1 MAGRLPKVTEY
12 IKNVGKS
19 VGYAA
24 IDAVKEPTETMT
36 DFMET
41 NDDLFKVIYSA
52 TKNYKRTIRM
62 IDRSIKQSK
71 IYEAAG
77 LGIQNIKDDLKT
89 GKLYNKQRE
98 DQQGME
104 GFMGSEFADFSDF
117 ETDEANYSYDEDDYS
132 DESVDASTNATVKAM
147 SQTANGLSNSI
158 IYSSQAQS
166 EVIIGAADS
175 IMKTNIA
182 ASKLA
187 SIQNEKISSNIVA
200 GFSGVQAGLST
211 VNAVLTGPMTQ
222 FMNESTK
229 FYGDVSTKLNEIS
242 AYLRETT
249 EMQRNL
255 YKQQENAWKN
265 SKYDEVVGGSGAP
278 DLTAYAKRIYKNIL
292 EFDPTG
298 GMLTGQD
305 KDENIFKALVGSP
318 LKFIPQYL
326 MKFIIPTTVTKALQS
341 FDEHLQGLFP
351 TMIARFNKMA
361 EDEMG
366 DLNIKGILGSIL
378 GIKIDK
384 KTSISPGKYPRGPIP
399 FDGETKKAI
408 VDVIPAY
415 LARIESAVSGMPER
429 IFDSN
434 SGTFKLV
441 SEVHRDYKN
450 IEERGYNEAVSSL
463 QDIFE
468 KWAKERVQNDSRL
481 ETDEAR
487 NAQYAEYKKQFRN
500 VGKQIYRDGGDFRPY
515 QGFGPKGDR
524 TDAEQLYTGPGMFD
538 EDDWK
543 SFMRAVEE
551 QNKKAIW
558 QVSQN
563 TIDAI
568 QRANREME
576 RAEGGFANP
585 FAALW
590 ANQYSTLDRY
600 GKITGLNP
608 NQKEIYSKNP
618 AFKSTT
624 DYLKDILAEV
634 RYIRMYGLSGKAKHG
649 PGKTRVPE
657 FGQFKNSMF
666 EDDDFETQE
675 ERVDKLYWE
684 KQEKEKT
691 LAEKAGITKEN
702 LAKTEAGQKVT
713 TAWEDAKKKIDE
725 LMKSPAKF
733 AVEIIHKADQRV
745 YELMFGNPEGETFR
759 DRAGLEY
766 RGFLDYLVSKT
777 EDVFDDFKDKMKDTW
792 GKFKEWFMKTNAG
805 KWIANN
811 GKKLIKST
819 GSALRSKFGYAK
831 NRVKGAWNNTYG
843 KLIDKAKR
851 GIVDSR
857 DAARIAQEEKARAQ
871 ADMESLANTF
881 GYGTTDYLGQE
892 NAFNIFG
899 RPSEDDGYDYL
910 DDQYMAYGGRV
921 NKYGLTM
928 LSPGE
933 IVIPNPTEAMR
944 KKNLAGEKKEKS
956 RILQALKGGNISHHA
971 EGTVINNGKKEESAA
986 FKAIKKVMHEISG
999 EGGDIAADALIGGG
1013 VSLITGMFGGPLL
1026 GAAAGAGIGIIKNS
1040 ETVKKSLFGEM
1051 GDDGKRKG
1059 GLISKELQD
1068 KFTGFFNKNGKSMI
1082 DFGIAGGLAGLFTP
1096 LGLVGGTI
1104 AGAAAG
1110 YVKNTEWFQETM
1122 FGNEVTGKKGLMS
1135 RETQEKLKKAFPAM
1149 AIGAGAGAL
1158 LGPFGLLGNAVLG
1171 AGAGYVVT
1179 SEKFRELILGVK
1191 GDDGKRKGGLAGAIK
1206 DGLIKPIYDTGR
1218 TLLNDMK
1225 DFAKKHIIDPT
1236 KNLMEAAGQMVRNM
1250 FLSIGDRVADRLSG
1264 MFEKHVG
1271 MPFEEFMREK
1281 VFKRV
1286 AGGITGLLKG
1296 GAKVLGTAI
1305 GIPFGAA
1312 GGLGNTIKAR
1322 QIARG
1327 TMDTMTAAQRNE
1339 FREKHGIRL
1348 NKFTGR
1354 DRMKDVD
1361 EILATMNAEDLES
1374 FGSNIQT
1381 FIKSRGTQRMNYN
1394 NMIRSTGDSLTEF
1407 LNQNNLWDKKNGVNG
1422 YNLKSDIMKLMQTDN
1437 LNETTL
1443 NNLISTYGLSAD
1455 QAADL
1460 MRRIDIGGLNSARE
1474 AMINESGM
1482 TKEAIQQ
1489 LEQATGIKN
1498 LHSGKNIRLRR
1509 LNRLVNT
1516 ELKARNAANNSGGA
1530 HGQVQMTPDEQ
1541 TADNTKKMI
1550 SILISINNSLNNAG
1564 QVLDENG
1571 NPASKA
1577 ETKEEQRTKNDDKEP
1592 GEVTPGGDDKAST
1605 DARNKEKKEEK
1616 EKSKVRQMWEEFIGK
1631 KDAEEEEE
1639 KETPSLISRIL
1650 GGAGSAFSNVFGGI
1664 KGKIGTIGMIA
1675 GGAVGLSLLGYGGDF
1690 LKTKVTPW
1698 MKEHVLPIFRG
1709 MYEKLLA
1716 PVLDGRLVS
1725 KMIQGVSF
1733 VFKNVAAPLTAAI
1746 LKSFP
1751 SLIVGIAKGIGMFMK
1766 DMFKGSDITTST
1778 DYSTYLNSA
1787 TKSMITGKDEAEIAK
1802 DFGGSVFKGM
1812 SSAKSE
1818 IDRLYS
1824 KSVSMSG
1831 NEKFDTG
1838 TTTLNNGATVDVS
1851 EDGTVAM
1858 KDKNGNLIGEY
1869 NQETGDIQTT
1879 VLKKE
1884 RTGIARRFAGNAFK
1898 RSLATGKAPAI
1909 VSGAINLGNK
1919 LFTSNGIKR
1928 NIIKGST
1935 GGLLGGAVNGV
1946 SALFKTGAK
1955 VTGETAGVASKLG
1968 TKINSLLKKTKI
1980 AEVGTDLVSSIRGT
1994 AKNAIKNGADDA
2006 AGAVAKG
2013 ASKLAK
2019 TSISSGFLSGLTSKV
2034 TKFFT
2039 WLGTSK
2045 LVNSIFGVLGKSVTK
2060 LSEGALSELFTK
2072 AGQKFGQMIAQKGAT
2087 KLAGQVGTKLLSA
2100 LGNTT
2105 PLALGFWI
2113 KSFLDGAWFKTES
2126 LLGVAK
2132 DTLDITPGMR
2142 VLVGLTNAIN
2152 ENLLLGLIPMESI
2165 MDVIIGIFGSS
2176 LSIDSETLEAAKKET
2191 AELVTASGF
2200 ESGDIKSLEEYN
2212 GQQGILK
2219 KSWNKI
2225 KSVFST
2231 NKDTGVK
2238 VTVTDNSSTSGTGRS
2253 VYSASGKGRGGQQ
2266 GGIYSRMRYGNS
2278 TIGEAGCAPVAA
2290 ASMLGGNIP
2299 EAARFAQR
2307 TGHVASDGST
2317 DIGFFNDYF
2326 SAKGISN
2333 RTTTNKSDVSKA
2345 LRNGQ
2350 SAVMLGRDPG
2360 GGNESAYSNSSHFIT
2375 ARGDR
2380 HGNVIVNDPAL
2391 GMRKMPQS
2399 KVMKNMKASVLTG
2412 RGRTWEGTNEEV
2424 IGRGNVQKIVD
2435 IAKSQIGYREKSGN
2449 NTIYGEEYGLNYNP
2463 WCCMFVWWVFKH
2475 AGASSLFYG
2484 GGKTASCTTLM
2495 TYYRAKGQEVRYAK
2509 KGDLI
2514 FMNFDKK
2521 PNSSV
2526 AQHIGIC
2533 IEDSDGLTVKTVEGN
2548 TSDSNSGSQDNGD
2561 GVCRKTRK
2569 VSQIVSIA
2577 RPAYAGAKFDDAI
2590 PYQEGTYYNYS
2601 DGESESTDSSSGAT
2615 GLIDKIVSLG
2625 KLAVKSIFGEGLY
2638 NAVFG
2643 EGTDA
2648 STTNDTRNDVSPDVD
2663 PNIDPYGNLTGS
2675 SNEEKIWTYL
2685 RSKGYSKQ
2693 GTAAIMGSLI
2703 NESGLKSNNLQNSYN
2718 TKFGL
2723 TDDQYTEK
2731 VNEGTYSKNKFMN
2744 DNGGYGLAQW
2754 TYNTRKQALYD
2765 ATVSKGR
2772 PINGMK
2778 DQLDLLDKEVSNY
2791 GLSEVLKNAT
2801 KISDANNVFIHD
2813 FEKPAGSGTYGSDVY
2828 TKRLQSAN
2836 EIYDKYKGTG
2846 RGYNGSIDLDNE
2858 RGGARDDSIVKSPST
2873 SYTQFLEAIINI
2885 LISISDNTEA
2895 LSKILDILSTNF
2907 NIDVNTSDVKKSTS
2921 DSKTRAK
2928 EALRDLMANKG
2939 DAEELS
2945 NILQTK
2951 DTNYLISVMTDIA
2964 RE

>member
-41 NDDLFKVIYSA
+41 NEDLFKVIYSA

-242 AYLRETT
+242 AYLKEST

-255 YKQQENAWKN
+255 YKEQEESWKN
-265 SKYDEVVGGSGAP
+265 SKYDEVVGASGAP

-298 GMLTGQD
+298 GMLTSQD

-326 MKFIIPTTVTKALQS
+326 LKFVIPTTVTKALQS
-341 FDEHLQGLFP
+341 FDENLQGLFP
-351 TMIARFNKMA
+351 SMIARFNKMA

-366 DLNIKGILGSIL
+366 DLNIKGILGNIF

-384 KTSISPGKYPRGPIP
+384 KSSINSGKYPRGPMP

-429 IFDSN
+429 VFDGE
-434 SGTFKLV
+434 SGTFKTL
-441 SEVHRDYKN
+441 SEVHKEYKE
-450 IEERGYNEAVSSL
+450 IQERGYNSVFSGLNET
-463 QDIFE
+463 FE
-468 KWAKERVQNDSRL
+468 EWAKERVQNDEDLIS
-481 ETDEAR
+481 D
-487 NAQYAEYKKQFRN
+487 AQKDKEYRDLKRKFRN
-500 VGKQIYRDGGDFRPY
+500 VAKQIYNDNGDFRPY

-524 TDAEQLYTGPGMFD
+524 TDAEKLYVDGDMFD
-538 EDDWK
+538 EDEWL
-543 SFMRAVEE
+543 SLMRRFESK
-551 QNKKAIW
+551 NKKGLW
-558 QVSQN
+558 QVSAN
-563 TIDAI
+563 TIEAI
-568 QRANREME
+568 QRANRELE
-576 RAEGGFANP
+576 AAEGKFANR
-585 FAALW
+585 FAAL
-590 ANQYSTLDRY
+590 ADGRINVLDSD
-600 GKITGLNP
+600 GKIAEFDP
-608 NQKEIYSKNP
+608 NRSGIYKKNP
-618 AFKSTT
+618 IFKSAT

-634 RYIRMYGLSGKAKHG
+634 RYIR
-649 PGKTRVPE
+649 E
-657 FGQFKNSMF
+657 FGVKGIRDYSTEGSSNTIPFEEYKENMFKG
-666 EDDDFETQE
+666 DDYDVPLE
-675 ERVDKLYWE
+675 EHDKVYWE
-684 KQEKEKT
+684 KKKEEKT
-691 LAEKAGITKEN
+691 KAEAYGLTKEN
-702 LAKTEAGQKVT
+702 LSKTEAGQKVT
-713 TAWEDAKKKIDE
+713 TAWQDAKKKIDE

-745 YELMFGNPEGETFR
+745 YELMFGNSDGETFR
-759 DRAGLEY
+759 DKAGLEY

-777 EDVFDDFKDKMKDTW
+777 EDVFDNFKDKMKDTW
-792 GKFKEWFMKTNAG
+792 DKFKEWFFGKTKAG
-805 KWIANN
+805 QWLSKE
-811 GKKLIKST
+811 GKNFAKRT
-819 GSALRSKFGYAK
+819 GTALKNKFIGAK
-831 NRVKGAWNNTYG
+831 NRVGTA
-843 KLIDKAKR
+843 
-851 GIVDSR
+851 
-857 DAARIAQEEKARAQ
+857 
-871 ADMESLANTF
+871 MENTF
-881 GYGTTDYLGQE
+881 GAVVESLRQGRIVDGDYVRMMKRVNNNAKTGIGVYESGDETTAIDQDEMTDLLLNMNQG
-892 NAFNIFG
+892 NIDN
-899 RPSEDDGYDYL
+899 S
-910 DDQYMAYGGRV
+910 AYGRV
-921 NKYGLTM
+921 VRNYGLSM

-1281 VFKRV
+1281 VFKRI

-1381 FIKSRGTQRMNYN
+1381 FIKSRGTQGMNYN

-1592 GEVTPGGDDKAST
+1592 GEVTPGGDDKASV

-1616 EKSKVRQMWEEFIGK
+1616 EKSKFRQMFENFIGK
-1631 KDAEEEEE
+1631 KPVDDEEE
-1639 KETPSLISRIL
+1639 KEDSSLISKII
-1650 GGAGSAFSNVFGGI
+1650 GGAGSAFSTVFGGA
-1664 KGKIGTIGMIA
+1664 KGILGKVGLVA

-1751 SLIVGIAKGIGMFMK
+1751 SLIVGIAKGVGMFVK
-1766 DMFKGSDITTST
+1766 DLFKSSDVATNT
-1778 DYSTYLNSA
+1778 DFSTYLNSA
-1787 TKSMITGKDEAEIAK
+1787 TKGMITGKDEAEIAK
-1802 DFGGSVFKGM
+1802 DFGGSVFNGM

-1818 IDRLYS
+1818 IDKLYS

-1898 RSLATGKAPAI
+1898 RSLATGKTPAI

-2165 MDVIIGIFGSS
+2165 MDVIIGVFGSS

-2253 VYSASGKGRGGQQ
+2253 IYTASGKGRGRGGQQ
-2266 GGIYSRMRYGNS
+2266 GGIYSKMKYGNS

-2290 ASMLGGNIP
+2290 ASMLGGNVP

-2307 TGHVASDGST
+2307 TGHVAADGST

-2333 RTTTNKSDVSKA
+2333 MTTTNKSDVSNA
-2345 LRNGQ
+2345 LKNGQ
-2350 SAVMLGRDPG
+2350 SAVLLGRDPG

-2375 ARGDR
+2375 ARGQDKN
-2380 HGNVIVNDPAL
+2380 GNVIIDDPAL
-2391 GMRKMPQS
+2391 GRRKMPKS
-2399 KVMKNMKASVLTG
+2399 KVMKNMKASVITG
-2412 RGRTWEGTNEEV
+2412 RGRYGSYR
-2424 IGRGNVQKIVD
+2424 GRAMDRQPSIAAIDSLTDSVNSSTSNAQKVVD
-2435 IAKSQIGYREKSGN
+2435 VALSQVGYKEKSGN
-2449 NTIYGEEYGLNYNP
+2449 NTIYGQEYGLNYNP

-2475 AGASSLFYG
+2475 AGASKLFYG
-2484 GGKTASCTTLM
+2484 GGRTASCSTLM
-2495 TYYRAKGQEVRYAK
+2495 TYYRAKGQEVRTAK

-2514 FMNFDKK
+2514 FMNFDTN
-2521 PNSSV
+2521 PSSNV

-2533 IEDSDGLTVKTVEGN
+2533 VEDSDGNTVTTVEGN
-2548 TSDSNSGSQDNGD
+2548 TSSGNSGSQDNGE
-2561 GVCRKTRK
+2561 GVYRRSRKM
-2569 VSQIVSIA
+2569 SQIVSII
-2577 RPAYAGAKFDDAI
+2577 RPAYNGAKFDDAI

-2601 DGESESTDSSSGAT
+2601 TGEEESGSGGAT

-2643 EGTDA
+2643 EGSDSSTSDDTRSDA
-2648 STTNDTRNDVSPDVD
+2648 SPEVD

-2693 GTAAIMGSLI
+2693 GTAAIMGSLV
-2703 NESGLKSNNLQNSYN
+2703 NESGLKSNNLQNTYN

-2731 VNEGTYSKNKFMN
+2731 VNEGSYSENKFAN
-2744 DNGGYGLAQW
+2744 DSGGYGLAQW
-2754 TYNTRKQALYD
+2754 TYNTRKKALYD
-2765 ATVSKGR
+2765 ATVRKGR
-2772 PINGMK
+2772 PINSMK

-2791 GLSEVLKNAT
+2791 GLSEILKNAT
-2801 KISDANNVFIHD
+2801 KISDANNTFIHD
-2813 FEKPAGSGTYGSDVY
+2813 FEKPAGSSNYGSDVY

-2846 RGYNGSIDLDNE
+2846 RGFRGSIDLDNE
-2858 RGGARDDSIVKSPST
+2858 RGGARDDTTIKSTTST

-2928 EALRDLMANKG
+2928 EAL
-2939 DAEELS
+2939 
-2945 NILQTK
+2945 
-2951 DTNYLISVMTDIA
+2951 
-2964 RE
+2964 